1 MFMSK
6 KFLLAGAAVL
16 AAFNNVQAQQEA
28 VAPENSD
35 VVKLS
40 SETFDSFIKT
50 NSLVL
55 AEFFA
60 PWCGHCKTLGPH
72 YVEAASVLKEF
83 EIPLVQVDCTE
94 NQDLCMEQGIKGYPS
109 LKVIRNGD
117 ALGASDYTGGRTAS
131 DIITYMKKQSLPAV
145 SVFNTEKDLEAFVA
159 KEQDVSPVVINYD
172 ISEPNVNATFY
183 YIADLL
189 RDEDYIFAALQNSS
203 VAQDKSAIS
212 IQVPNQDPVN
222 FDYSTLNVTNTTSVL
237 NSLGDWLSVES
248 KPYFGDVNAATYEPY
263 MNAEIPLA
271 YFFYTSDKERAKY
284 APFFEKLGKEY
295 RGVMNFAGLDA
306 SKFGRHAENLNMK
319 QQFPFFSIHNI
330 SSDLKYGTAQLPDEK
345 FVEGETKIKIS
356 EKAIAQ
362 FVEKFLDGKL
372 EPIIKSEEIPEVQ
385 ETNVTKIVGK
395 NHDDFRY
402 DEDKDVLI
410 KYYAPWCGHCKRLVP
425 IFENLADVY
434 AGDEE
439 AQSKIVI
446 GEIDATLND
455 VFDVDIQGFPT
466 IVFYPAG
473 SKNETPVVYSGPRTV
488 ESFISFIT
496 TNGKTGV
503 DGMKILEAQM
513 LAEQQE
519 RLAELEHLDAE
530 DELEDDDEIE
540 HDEL

>member
-1 MFMSK
+1 MSK

-35 VVKLS
+35 VVKLN

-50 NSLVL
+50 NSLIL

-72 YVEAASVLKEF
+72 YVEAASALKEF

-117 ALGASDYTGGRTAS
+117 ALGASDYTGGRTAT
-131 DIITYMKKQSLPAV
+131 DIISYMKKQSLPAV
-145 SVFNTEKDLEAFVA
+145 SVFNNEKDLQAFME
-159 KEQDVSPVVINYD
+159 KEQEVSPIVVNYD

-189 RDEDYIFAALQNSS
+189 REEDYIFAALQNSS
-203 VAQDKSAIS
+203 VSEDKSAIS
-212 IQVPNQDPVN
+212 IQVPNQEPVS
-222 FDYSTLNVTNTTSVL
+222 FDYSSLNVTNTTSVL

-284 APFFEKLGKEY
+284 TPFFEKLGKEY

-319 QQFPFFSIHNI
+319 QQFPFFSIHDVV
-330 SSDLKYGTAQLPDEK
+330 SDLKYGTAQLPDEK

-372 EPIIKSEEIPEVQ
+372 EPIIKSEEIPTEQ

-395 NHDDFRY
+395 NHDDIRY
-402 DEDKDVLI
+402 DEDRDVLI

-434 AGDEE
+434 AADEE
-439 AQSKIVI
+439 GQSKVVI

-488 ESFISFIT
+488 ESFISFIS
-496 TNGKTGV
+496 TNGNSGV
-503 DGMKILEAQM
+503 DGFKILEAQ
-513 LAEQQE
+513 
-519 RLAELEHLDAE
+519 RLAEEEQRLAEIEKLEAE
-530 DELEDDDEIE
+530 DELEDDEEIE